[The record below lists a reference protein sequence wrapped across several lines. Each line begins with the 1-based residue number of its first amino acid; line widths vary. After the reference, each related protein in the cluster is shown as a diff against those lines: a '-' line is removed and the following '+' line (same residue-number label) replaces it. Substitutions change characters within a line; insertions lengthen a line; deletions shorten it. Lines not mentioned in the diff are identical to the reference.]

1 MSNTTV
7 SSQFISD
14 NFLQAI
20 KDNHVHAFFQPV
32 IRTMTGRICN
42 VESLARWQDPKYGMI
57 APMEL
62 IQELEKADLI
72 YELDMEILRQ
82 TCLFY
87 NELKDRGTPIHSFS
101 VNLSRHD
108 FRQEDLFDRISGI
121 LKEHNVSPD
130 AINLEITESD
140 MLEDVETFH
149 RLFTQFTD
157 AGFSFWID
165 DFGSGYSS
173 LNMLK
178 NYRFDV
184 LKFDLQFLQD
194 FSLKN
199 RKILA
204 PMTSMA
210 KSLGIHT
217 LAEGVEN
224 QEQLDFLR
232 SIGCEALQGFLFSRP
247 LSKNDFLE
255 YLNQHPGIIEPEQEK
270 EYWNKAG
277 NLDLLSA
284 TPLESFNDD
293 RLSEDLKDTDPFI
306 EAPIAIFEVEKNSGR
321 HVYASNQYRKNI
333 RELGYQTLE
342 DLEHSYNDRIS
353 DQYLIYKRM
362 IMNTIGKDT
371 VQVVD
376 YIRNNIYYNV
386 RTRCLARLQD
396 KAIVAVQL
404 TIFETENKTR
414 TTDEIMRYSG
424 ALFATYEMAI
434 IIHPKENYSERVFSR
449 MGIQSYAT
457 MGGLRETVDIFIR
470 NEVDERD
477 QERYRS
483 FLDLDTLEERVAKE
497 GFIQS
502 FFRMKSSGEWKSIR
516 ISKIPS
522 DTESLYLYTIQ
533 SLLKEE
539 NDRMNEYLLNHPDL

>member
-1 MSNTTV
+1 MNNITV

-20 KDNHVHAFFQPV
+20 KDGHVHAFFQPV

-42 VESLARWQDPKYGMI
+42 VEALARWEDPKHGMI

-62 IQELEKADLI
+62 INELEKADLI

-108 FRQEDLFDRISGI
+108 FKQEDLFDRISGI
-121 LKEHNVSPD
+121 LKEHSVSPD

-140 MLEDVETFH
+140 MLDDADTFH
-149 RLFTQFTD
+149 KLFVQFTD

-199 RKILA
+199 RQILA

-217 LAEGVEN
+217 VAEGVEY
-224 QEQLDFLR
+224 QEQYDFLR

-247 LSKNDFLE
+247 LSKADFLE
-255 YLNQHPGIIEPEQEK
+255 YLKQHPGIIEPEQEK

-293 RLSEDLKDTDPFI
+293 PLSENVKETESFI
-306 EAPIAIFEVEKNSGR
+306 EAPLAIIEIGNNRVT
-321 HVYASNQYRKNI
+321 HIYASNEYLKNI
-333 RELGYQTLE
+333 RELGYPSLE
-342 DLEHSYNDRIS
+342 KLERAYNERIS
-353 DQYLIYKRM
+353 DQYLILKRM

-386 RTRCLARLQD
+386 RSRCLALLQD

-404 TIFETENKTR
+404 TIFETENKTK

-477 QERYRS
+477 QERYRA

-497 GFIQS
+497 GFIQN
-502 FFRMKSSGEWKSIR
+502 FFRMKSSGDWKSIR

-533 SLLKEE
+533 SILKEE
-539 NDRMNEYLLNHPDL
+539 NDRMNEYLLDHPDL

>member
-1 MSNTTV
+1 MNNTTV

-20 KDNHVHAFFQPV
+20 KDGHVHAFFQPV

-42 VESLARWQDPKYGMI
+42 VEALARWQDPKHGMI

-62 IQELEKADLI
+62 INELEKADLI

-108 FRQEDLFDRISGI
+108 FRQEDLFDRISAI
-121 LKEHNVSPD
+121 LKEHDVSPD

-140 MLEDVETFH
+140 MLDDADTFH
-149 RLFTQFTD
+149 KLFVQFTD
-157 AGFSFWID
+157 ASFSFWID

-293 RLSEDLKDTDPFI
+293 PLSEDLKDTDPFI

-386 RTRCLARLQD
+386 RTRCLARLSD

-404 TIFETENKTR
+404 TIFETENKTK

-477 QERYRS
+477 QKRYRA

-502 FFRMKSSGEWKSIR
+502 FFRMKSSGDWKSIR

-539 NDRMNEYLLNHPDL
+539 NDRMNEYLLDHPDL